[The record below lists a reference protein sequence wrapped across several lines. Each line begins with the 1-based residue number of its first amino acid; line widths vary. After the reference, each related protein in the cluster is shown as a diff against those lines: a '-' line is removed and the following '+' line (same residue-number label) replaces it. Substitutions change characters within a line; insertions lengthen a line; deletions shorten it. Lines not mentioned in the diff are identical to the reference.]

1 MSYYKPYP
9 AYKDSGVEW
18 IGCVPEHWEMKR
30 LRHVAYFTN
39 SNVDKK
45 EYEGQQAVSLCNYT
59 DVYKNEFITDGMPFM
74 KATASDSEINQF
86 TLKQGD
92 VLITKDSEDPKDIGI
107 PALVTQDMPGVVC
120 GYHLTII
127 RPMNM
132 PTSRFV
138 HRVLMSEPTKAHFFL
153 EAPGITR
160 YGLGQDAIG
169 DLPVCL
175 PPDDECGLIAD
186 RIERETTRIDALI
199 TKKTRFIELLKE
211 KRQALITHAVTKGL
225 DPNVKMKDSGVE
237 WIGEVPEH
245 WVIGRLRD
253 FCSTITTGPFG
264 TALGVSDYVENGIPV
279 INPSHMDGGMCIP
292 DSSVTVSKETATRL
306 SFWAL
311 MEGDLIAA
319 RRGELGRAAIVTSK
333 ESGWI
338 CGTGSLR
345 LTPIPDT
352 ASTHYLYSVL
362 QAGYARAWLDRES
375 VGSTMPNLNESLVGR
390 LPVVIPPTIFEQST
404 LLLKLNQLEQRIE
417 SLAVKTQRS
426 IDLLKERRSA
436 LITAAVTGQID
447 LREVA

>member
-138 HRVLMSEPTKAHFFL
+138 HR
-153 EAPGITR
+153 
-160 YGLGQDAIG
+160 
-169 DLPVCL
+169 
-175 PPDDECGLIAD
+175 
-186 RIERETTRIDALI
+186 
-199 TKKTRFIELLKE
+199 
-211 KRQALITHAVTKGL
+211 
-225 DPNVKMKDSGVE
+225 
-237 WIGEVPEH
+237 
-245 WVIGRLRD
+245 GR
-253 FCSTITTGPFG
+253 S
-264 TALGVSDYVENGIPV
+264 
-279 INPSHMDGGMCIP
+279 
-292 DSSVTVSKETATRL
+292 
-306 SFWAL
+306 
-311 MEGDLIAA
+311 
-319 RRGELGRAAIVTSK
+319 
-333 ESGWI
+333 
-338 CGTGSLR
+338 
-345 LTPIPDT
+345 
-352 ASTHYLYSVL
+352 
-362 QAGYARAWLDRES
+362 
-375 VGSTMPNLNESLVGR
+375 
-390 LPVVIPPTIFEQST
+390 
-404 LLLKLNQLEQRIE
+404 
-417 SLAVKTQRS
+417 
-426 IDLLKERRSA
+426 
-436 LITAAVTGQID
+436 QI
-447 LREVA
+447 